1 MFLVEVLV
9 DDLPPPVDDA
19 ADDAESGGWG
29 GATGEGVRVGETDR
43 LERRA
48 TGEAPGAALVRRMR
62 EFTEGGGRRAV
73 GSASGRPGSSGASK
87 GGRGE
92 AGEVDDGKRGG
103 AGEGGSEGTRRM
115 AARDKTIHLNDPRE
129 ERARRQTNDDE
140 KENSERGGSERGS
153 PRSVASTAS
162 EKEEKERM
170 FEQKR
175 RLKLLSYHAGA
186 LQNLALA
193 LFETGTCGYK
203 EAEQLY
209 LRAFDIS
216 EASGF
221 GTGRNH
227 TSLLDNMA
235 LLYLATKQWARAN
248 ACATWHIESLE
259 RHAALGM
266 GEKPKKRVMAGLY
279 ERVARLALLE
289 GNIHRAGE
297 EYELSL
303 KFAGDMGS
311 RQKSRCELGLGIVRC
326 EEGLR
331 RRSLKLIDSAERH
344 FKKAIQLAD
353 AFKMEQGL
361 SGNNDGR
368 HESSNAKGKTA
379 KAKATGSGSAKGG
392 ETKKG
397 DDGNDVAELLGEAL
411 EFGAMFAGSVRR
423 DDVEAER
430 MALRAADVYAEVC
443 SGGGGG
449 KGGGGSV
456 EAGDRELMERV
467 LYLLGG
473 VRGRRYLTPW
483 RYIIW
488 KEEGAE

>member
-1 MFLVEVLV
+1 MALFLVEVLV
-9 DDLPPPVDDA
+9 DDLPPPVDDDA
-19 ADDAESGGWG
+19 GDAESGGWG

-92 AGEVDDGKRGG
+92 AGELDEGKRGG

-379 KAKATGSGSAKGG
+379 KAKVTGSGSAKGG

-443 SGGGGG
+443 SGGGHMTAPHCRLRQC
-449 KGGGGSV
+449 V
-456 EAGDRELMERV
+456 A
-467 LYLLGG
+467 
-473 VRGRRYLTPW
+473 
-483 RYIIW
+483 
-488 KEEGAE
+488 